1 MSFIKNAYTLCG
13 STFFLLIS
21 LSYGADY
28 VAPRTSFGHPD
39 LQGTYTFRT
48 LTPMQRPA
56 ELGERDKLN
65 IEEAEEWAAYENRRQ
80 NRDLIIDSVG
90 GANYP
95 PGVISYNE
103 FWYERGDQTVE
114 DRRTSLIVFPA
125 NGRIPD
131 LTETALER
139 RRQRAAI
146 AELSLGPEARPYAER
161 CLVTRTSGPPMQP
174 GSYNLNVQFVQTED
188 HFMILNE
195 MIHSARIVR
204 MNATHREGP
213 ALVWEGDSVGHWE
226 NDTLVIET
234 KNFLKG
240 TAFADSTPNMK
251 LIERITRVGQDTLA
265 YEFTVDD
272 PDTWSSPWT
281 ALIPMR
287 RLNNRIFEYACHEG
301 NRGLHGVLAGIRR
314 LQLDAESD

>member
-161 CLVTRTSGPPMQP
+161 CLVTRTAGPPMQP

-240 TAFADSTPNMK
+240 TAFADSTPNMR
-251 LIERITRVGQDTLA
+251 LIERITRVGHDTLA

-314 LQLDAESD
+314 LQLEAESD

>member
-13 STFFLLIS
+13 SIFFLLIS

-161 CLVTRTSGPPMQP
+161 CLVTRTAGPPMQP

-240 TAFADSTPNMK
+240 TAFADSTPNMR

>member
-13 STFFLLIS
+13 SIFFLLIS

-103 FWYERGDQTVE
+103 FWYERGDQTVG

>member
-1 MSFIKNAYTLCG
+1 MSLVKNDFILYG
-13 STFFLLIS
+13 FTFFLLVS
-21 LSYGADY
+21 LSQGAEY
-28 VAPRTSFGHPD
+28 VSPETSFGHPD

-56 ELGERDKLN
+56 ELGERDKLSP
-65 IEEAEEWAAYENRRQ
+65 EEAEEWAAYENRRQ

-103 FWYERGDQTVE
+103 FWYERGDQTVK
-114 DRRTSLIVFPA
+114 DRRTSLIVSPA
-125 NGRIPD
+125 NGRIPE
-131 LTETALER
+131 LTEAALER
-139 RRQRAAI
+139 RKQRAAI

-161 CLVTRTSGPPMQP
+161 CLVTRTAGTPMQP
-174 GSYNLNVQFVQTED
+174 GSYNLNVQFVQTENY
-188 HFMILNE
+188 FMILNE
-195 MIHSARIVR
+195 MIHNARIVR

-234 KNFLKG
+234 RNFLKG
-240 TAFADSTPNMK
+240 TAFADSTPSMK
-251 LIERITRVGQDTLA
+251 LIERITRVGPDTLT
-265 YEFTVDD
+265 YEFTVED

-287 RLNNRIFEYACHEG
+287 RLDNRIFEYACHEG

-314 LQLDAESD
+314 LQLEAGSD

>member
-13 STFFLLIS
+13 SIFFLLIS

-161 CLVTRTSGPPMQP
+161 CLVTRTAGPPMQP

>member
-13 STFFLLIS
+13 SIFFLLIS

-103 FWYERGDQTVE
+103 FWYERGDQTVG

-287 RLNNRIFEYACHEG
+287 RLNNRIFEYACHEVTEG
-301 NRGLHGVLAGIRR
+301 FMAC
-314 LQLDAESD
+314 

>member
-1 MSFIKNAYTLCG
+1 MSFIKNAYTFCG

-21 LSYGADY
+21 LSYGTDY

-161 CLVTRTSGPPMQP
+161 CLVTRTAGPPMQP

-240 TAFADSTPNMK
+240 TAFADSTPNMR

>member
-13 STFFLLIS
+13 SIFFLLIS

-161 CLVTRTSGPPMQP
+161 CLVTRTAGPPMQP

-240 TAFADSTPNMK
+240 TAFADSTPNMQ

>member
-13 STFFLLIS
+13 SIFFLLIS

-213 ALVWEGDSVGHWE
+213 ALVWEGDSVGHWK

>member
-161 CLVTRTSGPPMQP
+161 CLVTRTAGPPMQP

-240 TAFADSTPNMK
+240 TAFADSTPNMR

-314 LQLDAESD
+314 LQLEAESD

>member
-161 CLVTRTSGPPMQP
+161 CLVTRTAGPPMQP

-240 TAFADSTPNMK
+240 TAFADSTPNMR

>member
-13 STFFLLIS
+13 SIFFLLIS

-161 CLVTRTSGPPMQP
+161 CLVTRTAGPPMQP

-314 LQLDAESD
+314 LQLEAESD

>member
-13 STFFLLIS
+13 STFFLLVS

-161 CLVTRTSGPPMQP
+161 CLVTRTAGPPMQP

-251 LIERITRVGQDTLA
+251 LIERITRVGHDTLA

>member
-13 STFFLLIS
+13 STFFLLVS

-161 CLVTRTSGPPMQP
+161 CLVTRTAGPPMQP

-240 TAFADSTPNMK
+240 TAFADSTPNMR
-251 LIERITRVGQDTLA
+251 LIERITRVGHDTLA

>member
-1 MSFIKNAYTLCG
+1 MSFIKNAFTLCG
-13 STFFLLIS
+13 SIFFLLIS

-161 CLVTRTSGPPMQP
+161 CLVTRTAGPPMQP

>member
-161 CLVTRTSGPPMQP
+161 CLVTRTAGPPMQP

-240 TAFADSTPNMK
+240 TAFADSTPNMR
-251 LIERITRVGQDTLA
+251 LIERITRVGHDTLA

-301 NRGLHGVLAGIRR
+301 NRGLHGVLAGIR
-314 LQLDAESD
+314 

>member
-13 STFFLLIS
+13 SIFFLLIS

>member
-161 CLVTRTSGPPMQP
+161 CLVTRTAGPPMQP

-240 TAFADSTPNMK
+240 TAFADSTPNMR
-251 LIERITRVGQDTLA
+251 LIERITRVGHDTLA

>member
-1 MSFIKNAYTLCG
+1 
-13 STFFLLIS
+13 
-21 LSYGADY
+21 
-28 VAPRTSFGHPD
+28 
-39 LQGTYTFRT
+39 
-48 LTPMQRPA
+48 MQRPA

-161 CLVTRTSGPPMQP
+161 CLVTRTAGPPMQP

-240 TAFADSTPNMK
+240 TAFADSTPNMR

-314 LQLDAESD
+314 LQLDVESD